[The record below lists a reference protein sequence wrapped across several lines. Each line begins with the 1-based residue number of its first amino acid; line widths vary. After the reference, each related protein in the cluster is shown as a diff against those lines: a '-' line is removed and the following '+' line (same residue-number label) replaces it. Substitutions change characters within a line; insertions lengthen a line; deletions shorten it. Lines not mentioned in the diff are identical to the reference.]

1 MKGGGKRRVSRL
13 GLRADPPAVP
23 RWPAPLLALL
33 AILACGLGGANSA
46 FLSVL
51 AAQGSFLLAAAIF
64 LSARLPRLS
73 PVAVLPVVG
82 ALLAYL
88 AWAALPG
95 LGQAAPLLAPD
106 RFWPAWLEAASLVV
120 AFLAAATTGLR
131 RGNVE
136 RFALWLTGFTGLL
149 ILATLGLRLAG
160 AGGTAPFAIE
170 DDRLHRFAGSIGN
183 PNVAGVAYAM
193 LSLMAVA
200 MARVKLARWVQKP
213 GDGRLLLA
221 LGALLVAL
229 ASMALVGITQS
240 RTALALLMA
249 GLLVQWLSRKPGARR
264 WRGWRAVAMGGAALC
279 LMLGLLLVAG
289 TTLDR
294 FAPLEADGVSRVAI
308 WRYYCALAQEA
319 PLTGYG
325 LGSFVELNQRH
336 LTPLSAPELWSFGAA
351 HAAPLQISLESG
363 WPGLA
368 LLAGVAVLVGRGSAR
383 LLRGGAD
390 PLGQAMALAVLV
402 ALMAGMVDIALNV
415 PGIALLASIL
425 AGLGWGRALRNR
437 V

>member
-33 AILACGLGGANSA
+33 AIMACGVGGANSA
-46 FLSVL
+46 FLRVL
-51 AAQGSFLLAAAIF
+51 AAQASFVLSAAIF

-73 PVAVLPVVG
+73 PMAVLPVVG
-82 ALLAYL
+82 TLLAYL
-88 AWAALPG
+88 AWATLPG
-95 LGQAAPLLAPD
+95 LVRAAPLLAPD
-106 RFWPAWLEAASLVV
+106 RFWPAWLEAASLVA
-120 AFLAAATTGLR
+120 AFLAAAATGLR
-131 RGNVE
+131 RGNIE
-136 RFALWLTGFTGLL
+136 RFALSLTGFTGLL

-160 AGGTAPFAIE
+160 AGSAAPFAIE

-183 PNVAGVAYAM
+183 PNAAGVAYAM
-193 LSLMAVA
+193 LSLMTVAV
-200 MARVKLARWVQKP
+200 ARVKLARWVLKP